1 MNPSRVDYA
10 SGCEPLRSAAEDVA
24 LQLGWLR
31 ECPYHGQ
38 PFKGEALHPSPV
50 GRRALGRPGQCSEE
64 LISFAMHM
72 VDGYAERCPTC
83 AFESAIPE

>member
-1 MNPSRVDYA
+1 MELSQVIYA
-10 SGCEPLRSAAEDVA
+10 NGFEPLHAAAEDVA

-38 PFKGEALHPSPV
+38 PFKGEGLRPSRV
-50 GRRALGRPGQCSEE
+50 GRRALGRAGQCSEE

-72 VDGYAERCPTC
+72 VGSYAERCPTC

>member
-1 MNPSRVDYA
+1 MNASQVEYA
-10 SGCEPLRSAAEDVA
+10 CGCEPLRSAAEDIA

-38 PFKGEALHPSPV
+38 PFRGEGLQPSRA
-50 GRRALGRPGQCSEE
+50 GRREAGRAGQCSEE

-72 VDGYAERCPTC
+72 VGSYAERCPMC